1 MNFPQEKLI
10 GSNEF
15 DLGSL
20 GGCTEKPVEVELKN
34 KTDSGEDQP
43 VGKLNLTISI
53 GKSGLKQRRF
63 QPMRALKRK
72 WANQKAR

>member
-1 MNFPQEKLI
+1 MTLKVNYMNFPQEKLI

-34 KTDSGEDQP
+34 SDREG
-43 VGKLNLTISI
+43 
-53 GKSGLKQRRF
+53 
-63 QPMRALKRK
+63 
-72 WANQKAR
+72 

>member
-53 GKSGLKQRRF
+53 GKSSLKQRRF
-63 QPMRALKRK
+63 QPMRARMRE
-72 WANQKAR
+72 N

>member
-53 GKSGLKQRRF
+53 GKSISQSEGRF
-63 QPMRALKRK
+63 
-72 WANQKAR
+72 WASVSNFV

>member
-15 DLGSL
+15 DLASL

-34 KTDSGEDQP
+34 KTDGGEDQV
-43 VGKLNLTISI
+43 VGKLNLTVSI
-53 GKSGLKQRRF
+53 GKSVSQSEFEFGAPF
-63 QPMRALKRK
+63 
-72 WANQKAR
+72 